1 MREAGGL
8 CVRVCA
14 NASLRTLCGFVRS
27 RACLC
32 ALESVYLHLFVEVFL
47 CVCVCVCRRGVD
59 GNVVYVFLCKAIMLT

>member
-14 NASLRTLCGFVRS
+14 NVSLRTLCGFVRS

-32 ALESVYLHLFVEVFL
+32 ALDSVYLHLFVEVFL
-47 CVCVCVCRRGVD
+47 CVCVCVRVG
-59 GNVVYVFLCKAIMLT
+59 GGWMEMLFMYFYAKQLC